1 MDDQLAAQ
9 TRVVI
14 VCPWFF
20 RADAVGAAARETYLR
35 LSHDQRFDV
44 TALYTLNDYDDVKG
58 RNVATLADLLLDPDF
73 LVADVIIYV
82 FAIYHEFFN
91 AMLVGNGHAK
101 QIVRFHNVTPK
112 RFMPEKHWAVIE
124 KSFAQIQNFRRTD
137 EVWADSRENLEELAR
152 QHLSGE
158 CIRVVP
164 LAVEPPAVAALADK
178 PTEIIELLYVGRFA
192 VSKGIIDLVRAAK
205 HLKSLTSVPFRLR
218 LIGNMRL
225 SDQDYVSSIHREI
238 KKAGLDDV
246 VEILGTASNEMLADA
261 FKTSHIYVT
270 ASRHEGFCVPVIE
283 ALASGCIPVSYPV
296 SNLRY
301 IADGLG
307 KLAVRDTPESLAETL
322 EMVVTS
328 LSSAGA
334 QLSLDR
340 GDMSVAQFDSAA
352 AEYVESF
359 SPLRFGQNIAG
370 RITALV
376 DAASET
382 SA

>member
-1 MDDQLAAQ
+1 MSDDQLTVQ

-20 RADAVGAAARETYLR
+20 QADAVGAAARETYLR
-35 LSHDQRFDV
+35 LSYDERFDV
-44 TALYTLNDYDDVKG
+44 TALYTLNDYDDVNG

-112 RFMPEKHWAVIE
+112 RFMPEKHWAVID
-124 KSFAQIQNFRRTD
+124 KSFVQIQNFRRAD
-137 EVWADSRENLEELAR
+137 EVCADSRENLEELAR
-152 QHLSGE
+152 QHLSGDR
-158 CIRVVP
+158 IRVVP
-164 LAVEPPAVAALADK
+164 LAVVPIATAALAEK
-178 PTEIIELLYVGRFA
+178 PTAVIELLYVGRFA
-192 VSKGIIDLVRAAK
+192 VSKGVIDLVRAVK
-205 HLKSLTSVPFRLR
+205 HLKSLTSIPFRLR
-218 LIGNMRL
+218 LVGNMRL
-225 SDQDYVSSIHREI
+225 SDQDYVSNIEREI

-246 VEILGTASNEMLADA
+246 VEMVGTASNEMLADA

-307 KLAVRDTPESLAETL
+307 KLAAIDTPEALAEALQT
-322 EMVVTS
+322 VVTS
-328 LSSAGA
+328 LSSPSMP
-334 QLSLDR
+334 LSLDR
-340 GDMSVAQFDSAA
+340 GAMSIAQFDLVA
-352 AEYVESF
+352 AEYVEGF
-359 SPLRFGQNIAG
+359 SPLRFGQNITD
-370 RITALV
+370 RVEALAH
-376 DAASET
+376 DLESRA
-382 SA
+382 